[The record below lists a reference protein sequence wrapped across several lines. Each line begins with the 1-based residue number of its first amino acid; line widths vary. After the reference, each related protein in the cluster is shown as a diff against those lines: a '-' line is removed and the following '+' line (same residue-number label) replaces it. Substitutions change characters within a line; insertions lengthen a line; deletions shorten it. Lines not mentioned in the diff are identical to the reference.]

1 VAMQMS
7 KTVCTTLAPIF
18 KAIGTKAIY

>member
-1 VAMQMS
+1 MQMS